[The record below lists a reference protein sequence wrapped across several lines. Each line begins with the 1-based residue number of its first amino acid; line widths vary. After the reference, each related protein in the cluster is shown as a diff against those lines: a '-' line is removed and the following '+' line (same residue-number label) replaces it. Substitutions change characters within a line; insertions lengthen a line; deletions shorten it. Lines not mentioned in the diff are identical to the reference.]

1 MVMDRRNLSKN
12 EDLDYLHLMDLI
24 VNGTARA
31 WIKALQSMSHVRT
44 SRFYEIGLLMKV
56 VVGRGRIRG
65 VTVRRGRIPSIDP
78 GRYTSTVYLM

>member
-31 WIKALQSMSHVRT
+31 WIKALQPMSHVRT

-65 VTVRRGRIPSIDP
+65 VTVRCGRIPSIDP